1 MTNKIYDVA
10 IVGAGLAGLTCAKR
24 LQELGFGVIILEK
37 SRGLGGRVATRRLQ
51 DTWVDHGNPYL
62 EVQGSF
68 TEQLMRDLCN
78 QGICHLWTGSITQLS
93 QNGELQPYSSQSA
106 YVSGTGLSAIAKFLA
121 TDLEIWRSCR
131 VINLALNSKQ
141 TWKLSLETD
150 SNYPHVV
157 EAKTVVLAI
166 PAPQALMLI
175 EASAIKNLAPSFLSD
190 LASVRFNPCLAVMAG
205 YDSRYLSELS
215 SQWQS
220 LRIFTHPNLSWIS
233 VESSKK
239 NNSEAPIFIF
249 HSTPSFAQTYLDTSN
264 LELAGQQLL
273 DSASQLF
280 FSWLNQ
286 PLWFQVH
293 RWRYALPLQS
303 LSVSCLVA
311 TDPLPIVCCGDWC
324 GGHLVESALNSGFT
338 AADKVLKNLLF

>member
-10 IVGAGLAGLTCAKR
+10 VVGAGLAGLSCAKR
-24 LQELGFGVIILEK
+24 LKELGFGVVILEK

-62 EVQGSF
+62 SVQGNF
-68 TEQLMRDLCN
+68 TKQLIQTLCEQE
-78 QGICHLWTGSITQLS
+78 ICHLWLDSITQLS
-93 QNGELQPYSSQSA
+93 TSGELEPYSNKPA
-106 YVSGTGLSAIAKFLA
+106 YVSHTGLSAIAQVFA

-131 VINLALNSKQ
+131 VINLTLTSTQ
-141 TWKLSLETD
+141 TWNLRLETD
-150 SNYPHVV
+150 SNYTNPV
-157 EAKTVVLAI
+157 EAKSVVLAI

-175 EASAIKNLAPSFLSD
+175 ESSAIKNLAPSFLAD
-190 LASVRFNPCLAVMAG
+190 LASVQFNPCLAVMAG
-205 YDSRYLSELS
+205 YDARHLSDLS
-215 SQWQS
+215 PQWQS
-220 LRIFTHPNLSWIS
+220 LRIDSHPILSWVS

-239 NNSEAPIFIF
+239 KNSELPIFIF
-249 HSTPSFAQTYLDTSN
+249 HSSSSFAQTYLDTSN
-264 LELAGQQLL
+264 LEIAGQQLL
-273 DSASQLF
+273 DSASQLL
-280 FSWLNQ
+280 FSWLNT

-293 RWRYALPLQS
+293 RWRYSLPLHS

-324 GGHLVESALNSGFT
+324 GGDLIESALNSGFT